1 MNNTSAIF
9 LPLMT
14 LVGWTFIVL
23 LNIPLRR
30 FRAGARREVSAKDF
44 RYGESA
50 RVPPEVSLP
59 NRNYMNLLEAPVLFY
74 VVGFVYYLNN
84 AMLTWFVPLAWA
96 FVALRVIHS
105 VIHLSYNNVHHRLAA
120 FASSNIVLVALWVMA
135 LRGLL
140 LSA

>member
-1 MNNTSAIF
+1 VNNSAIL
-9 LPLMT
+9 LPLMA

-30 FRAGARREVSAKDF
+30 FRAGARREVTTNDF

-50 RVPPEVSLP
+50 RVPPSVSLP

-84 AMLTWFVPLAWA
+84 ATLTWFVPLAWV
-96 FVALRVIHS
+96 FVGLRVIHS
-105 VIHLSYNNVHHRLAA
+105 LIHLTYNKVSHRLAA
-120 FASSNIVLVALWVMA
+120 FAGSNVVLVMLWTMV
-135 LRGLL
+135 LRTLL
-140 LSA
+140 AGA